1 MEIAAA
7 LPGAVREMLAA
18 TTISSIKS
26 DGIPRTSGFAT
37 HEERDTSMTTILK
50 KFGWWNAVLGLVL
63 ATMVLPMR
71 VAAQDQ
77 YQQQDDPPS
86 RVARI
91 GYMEG
96 SVSFQPAAEA
106 DWVKAL
112 PHRPMTTR
120 HKIWANKD
128 SRAELQLGSAG

>member
-77 YQQQDDPPS
+77 YQQQDVPP
-86 RVARI
+86 RRGARI
-91 GYMEG
+91 GYLEG
-96 SVSFQPAAEA
+96 SVSFQPSDEPA
-106 DWVKAL
+106 WRQSVR
-112 PHRPMTTR
+112 HRPMTLGDTR
-120 HKIWANKD
+120 WA
-128 SRAELQLGSAG
+128 